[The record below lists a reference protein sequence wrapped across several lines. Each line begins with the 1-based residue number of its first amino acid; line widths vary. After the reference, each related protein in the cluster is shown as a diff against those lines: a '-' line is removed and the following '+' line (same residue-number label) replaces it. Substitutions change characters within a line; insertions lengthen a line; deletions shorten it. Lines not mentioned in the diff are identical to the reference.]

1 MNYHRVKKT
10 RNILHKMTRTKAST
24 SGPILRRKCLLKQ
37 VIQGNIKGM
46 IEVTGR
52 RKQPLDDLNDT
63 TGYWKLEE
71 NAPDRTLWWTRF
83 GSGYVPDL

>member
-1 MNYHRVKKT
+1 
-10 RNILHKMTRTKAST
+10 MTRTKASR

-63 TGYWKLEE
+63 KGYWKLEE

-83 GSGYVPDL
+83 GSGYGPDL